1 MPVANVSE
9 IVGRRDLVAEAQG
22 WADLYLKKQK
32 QEAELAKAAEAKKP
46 KPYDFDIASFGT
58 KNESML
64 ALQEDLN
71 DQAYQFAMA
80 NSDVL
85 AIDPRSE
92 DCGPEC
98 QNAHRTL
105 HNMQSAADIFNTY
118 GDDLKTRYDELSEL
132 IRTDPDNYD
141 NAENRQKLEDMK
153 NVWEQGMGGEN
164 YNFTFGPDGR
174 LVVNTRTRNKT
185 QKIKTDVSGAIVYD
199 GNGNPVK
206 LYDDGKGGE
215 TDDPSK
221 AAKDQ
226 QGNPMPIMVDMDTGQ
241 ETDFSTSQTGFGDW
255 LTNLGFSD
263 RVTNANSSNFQRT
276 SGDYA
281 KLVYTDNEGN
291 YDPYVDKSYEA
302 LEAYIFGNG
311 GYWDDRSGTGVT
323 NGHSDYLK
331 FLVNEDKMAAGDTSP
346 ITKAEIV
353 QKAYELGRANRE
365 GDSYRPGSKTTKE
378 DEYDTPFVSSTI
390 SGSDFNQPI
399 NYDKDNN
406 YNLSTTQNPDYET
419 DVYDSNYTFE
429 GQTLD
434 TAESGYINLNVQVN
448 PKNVAL
454 ISGDNRFSQVEN
466 DNQLASYLDN
476 ASFQSRELGL
486 SLFYKGKAIS
496 DENFQKLEPEE
507 QKKCSYERALY
518 GEILLPARDEKKLL
532 QMGVIKEGSYK
543 TTSDGNYIVLQAI
556 VGADKYYGRIAGT
569 GATKGESGTLNQEML
584 NDAKILRKTKNLQ
597 LQCSLDPNYSKD
609 CKGISQSQPASNQSP
624 SSIDTS
630 KYNK

>member
-1 MPVANVSE
+1 MPIANVSE

-32 QEAELAKAAEAKKP
+32 QENELAKAAEAKKP
-46 KPYDFDIASFGT
+46 KPYNFDIASFGT
-58 KNESML
+58 KNENML

-71 DQAYQFAMA
+71 DQAYDFAMA

-92 DCGPEC
+92 DCGPDC

-118 GDDLKTRYDELSEL
+118 GDDLKTRYDELSEN

-174 LVVNTRTRNKT
+174 LVVNTKSRNKT
-185 QKIKTDVSGAIVYD
+185 QKIKTDASGAIVND
-199 GNGNPVK
+199 ANGNPVK
-206 LYDDGKGGE
+206 LYDDGRGGE

-221 AAKDQ
+221 ARKDKD
-226 QGNPMPIMVDMDTGQ
+226 GNPMPIMVDMDTGQ
-241 ETDFSTSQTGFGDW
+241 ETDFKNSQTGFGDW

-291 YDPYVDKSYEA
+291 YDPYIDKSYEA

-311 GYWDDRSGTGVT
+311 GYWDDNSGTGQT
-323 NGHSDYLK
+323 NGHSNYLK
-331 FLVNEDKMAAGDTSP
+331 HLVNEDKMATNDTSP
-346 ITKAEIV
+346 ITKAELV

-365 GDSYRPGSKTTKE
+365 GDSYSPSSKTTK
-378 DEYDTPFVSSTI
+378 DSEYDTPFVSSTI

-399 NYDKDNN
+399 NYDSDNN
-406 YNLSTTQNPDYET
+406 YNQSATQNPDYET

-448 PKNVAL
+448 PKNVSL
-454 ISGDNRFSQVEN
+454 ITGDNRFSQVEN

-518 GEILLPARDEKKLL
+518 GEILLPSRDEDKLL
-532 QMGVIKEGSYK
+532 KMGIIKEGSYK
-543 TTSDGNYIVLQAI
+543 TTKDGNYISLQAI

-584 NDAKILRKTKNLQ
+584 NDAKTLRKTKNLQ

-609 CKGISQSQPASNQSP
+609 CKGISQSSPASNQSS

>member
-32 QEAELAKAAEAKKP
+32 QENELAKAAEAKKP
-46 KPYDFDIASFGT
+46 KPYGFEVASFGT
-58 KNESML
+58 KNENML

-80 NSDVL
+80 NSDIL

-92 DCGPEC
+92 DCGPDC

-105 HNMQSAADIFNTY
+105 HNMQSASDIFNTY
-118 GDDLKTRYDELSEL
+118 GNDLKTRYDELSEL

-164 YNFTFGPDGR
+164 YNFTFGPNGR
-174 LVVNTRTRNKT
+174 LVVDTKSRRKT
-185 QKIKTDVSGAIVYD
+185 QKIKTDASGAIVND
-199 GNGNPVK
+199 ANGNPVK
-206 LYDDGKGGE
+206 LYDDGRGGE

-221 AAKDQ
+221 AAKDKD
-226 QGNPMPIMVDMDTGQ
+226 GNPMPIMVDMDTGQ

-255 LTNLGFSD
+255 LTNLGFNE

-331 FLVNEDKMAAGDTSP
+331 FLVNEDKMATGDTSP

-353 QKAYELGRANRE
+353 QKAYELGRASRE
-365 GDSYRPGSKTTKE
+365 GASYRPGSKTTKD

-399 NYDKDNN
+399 NYDSDNN
-406 YNLSTTQNPDYET
+406 YNLSGTQNPDYET

-434 TAESGYINLNVQVN
+434 TPSESGYINLTVQVN
-448 PKNVAL
+448 PKTVAL

-476 ASFQSRELGL
+476 ASFQSRKLGV

-507 QKKCSYERALY
+507 QKKCSYESALY

-543 TTSDGNYIVLQAI
+543 TTKDGSYIVLQAI
-556 VGADKYYGRIAGT
+556 VGADDQYGRIAGA
-569 GATKGESGTLNQEML
+569 GATRGESGTLNQEML
-584 NDAKILRKTKNLQ
+584 KDANILRKTKNLQ

-609 CKGISQSQPASNQSP
+609 CKGISQSQPASNQNQQDP
-624 SSIDTS
+624 LGIL
-630 KYNK
+630 